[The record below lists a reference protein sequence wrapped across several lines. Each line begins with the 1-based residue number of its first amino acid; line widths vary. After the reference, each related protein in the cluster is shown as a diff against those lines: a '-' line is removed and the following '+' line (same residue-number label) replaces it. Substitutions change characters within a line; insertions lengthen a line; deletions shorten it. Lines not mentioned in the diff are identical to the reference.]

1 MKPNPKLNK
10 SGNSDL
16 LRYAGLGMQLFVAL
30 GLAVFGGLKA
40 DNWLNGGKPLLVWI
54 LPLIIIV
61 AMIYKLVKDTSK
73 K

>member
-1 MKPNPKLNK
+1 MKPNPKPNK
-10 SGNSDL
+10 SPNSDL

-30 GLAVFGGLKA
+30 GLAVFAGLKG
-40 DNWLNGGKPLLVWI
+40 DNWLNGNQPLLVWV
-54 LPLIIIV
+54 LPLVVII